1 MINNKDTVISVLKDC
16 IDFNGEKLYPPFNID
31 TIKSILGEGR
41 YHLHNAKYNV
51 QFQIW
56 DELGVLGWLN
66 NECTEID
73 CWAVC
78 FSEHEDNEPENVYKG
93 KFLIGNKDYKEYD
106 WKFNSYESTLKKG
119 CFKFS
124 TLMPEMMSQVEDD
137 DKHLAERLSTRV
149 EFYYEEPKTKK
160 VKKPKKYAIQKLEE
174 PILEFANFNFK
185 LAVIQ
190 ELMYEK
196 KLLTP
201 AFDIYEFAEEY
212 TRREIDIDDEGYEPI
227 KEAKKWFKDLQIPK
241 SMASEI
247 TELDMDG
254 GNDIYLEIAPFWD
267 GEDSIF
273 DVNKLTEEEVM
284 QFPNL
289 KHITLMS
296 SKPKNVVAI
305 LEKCGVEVE
314 LL

>member
-1 MINNKDTVISVLKDC
+1 MTNSKDTVISVLKDC
-16 IDFNGEKLYPPFNID
+16 IDFNGEKLYPPFKID
-31 TIKSILGEGR
+31 EVKNILGEGR
-41 YHLHNAKYNV
+41 YHLHNIEYDV

-56 DELGVLGWLN
+56 DELGLFGWLN
-66 NECTEID
+66 KECTEID
-73 CWAVC
+73 CWGIC
-78 FSEHEDNEPENVYKG
+78 FSEHKDNEPESLYKG
-93 KFLIGNKDYKEYD
+93 KFLIGKKDYREYD
-106 WKFNSYESTLKKG
+106 WEFNGYDCTLKKG
-119 CFKFS
+119 SFDFS
-124 TLMPEMMSQVEDD
+124 TLMPEMMAQVEEDAIN
-137 DKHLAERLSTRV
+137 LAERLSTRV
-149 EFYYEEPKTKK
+149 EFYYEESKAKK
-160 VKKPKKYAIQKLEE
+160 AKKPKKYAIKKLDE
-174 PILEFANFNFK
+174 PVLEFTSFNFK

-212 TRREIDIDDEGYEPI
+212 TRREIDVDDEGYEPI

-241 SMASEI
+241 SMASEV

-254 GNDIYLEIAPFWD
+254 GNDIYMEIAPLWD

-273 DVNKLTEEEVM
+273 DVNKLTEEEVR

-289 KHITLMS
+289 RHVTLMS
-296 SKPKNVVAI
+296 SKPKNVVAV